1 MPPALGRFSTTTG
14 WPKISWSGCATI
26 RAARSVPPPAPKPT
40 MILMVRVGQ
49 SCAVAGA
56 GPTTDSASAASAMN
70 ARALV
75 MAILPAAE
83 RGSHLLI
90 RLDNRLPF
98 RAGALEPV
106 GGELVADLLEAIF
119 QGLARLQHLHAFFG
133 DLLVVPLGL
142 ALPNLPAAV
151 LGDLRHLQ
159 DRLLGRLVERV
170 ERRLVD
176 QGDVARDPGAR
187 VVEVGER
194 LPHLGI
200 VTGRAR
206 RHE

>member
-14 WPKISWSGCATI
+14 WPKISCSGCATI

-40 MILMVRVGQ
+40 TILIVRVGQ

-56 GPTTDSASAASAMN
+56 RPSAGKIAAASAMN
-70 ARALV
+70 ARAIV
-75 MAILPAAE
+75 MAFLPAAD

-90 RLDNRLPF
+90 GIHHGLPF

-106 GGELVADLLEAIF
+106 GGELLADLLETVF

-151 LGDLRHLQ
+151 LGDLRHLH
-159 DRLLGRLVERV
+159 DRILGGLVERV

-176 QGDVARDPGAR
+176 Q
-187 VVEVGER
+187 
-194 LPHLGI
+194 
-200 VTGRAR
+200 
-206 RHE
+206 